1 MIRVCGYCSN
11 VDIDAIK
18 TIVGDENV
26 EVGCIGQCGQEF
38 VAYINDELIETST
51 EEELLDYIKKKENE
65 KTIFF
70 RKGKKNT
77 YIM

>member
-1 MIRVCGYCSN
+1 MSVLPIGSLVISDSFDGIGKVTN

-51 EEELLDYIKKKENE
+51 EEELLDYIK
-65 KTIFF
+65 
-70 RKGKKNT
+70 RVC
-77 YIM
+77 

>member
-18 TIVGDENV
+18 TLVGDENV

-51 EEELLDYIKKKENE
+51 EEELLDYIK
-65 KTIFF
+65 
-70 RKGKKNT
+70 RVC
-77 YIM
+77 

>member
-11 VDIDAIK
+11 GDIDAIK

-26 EVGCIGQCGQEF
+26 EVGCIGQCGQKF

-51 EEELLDYIKKKENE
+51 EEELLDYIKR
-65 KTIFF
+65 I
-70 RKGKKNT
+70 
-77 YIM
+77 

>member
-1 MIRVCGYCSN
+1 MIRIWRYCSN

-51 EEELLDYIKKKENE
+51 EEELFDYIKRVCLFILNL
-65 KTIFF
+65 IFNF
-70 RKGKKNT
+70 LHN
-77 YIM
+77 